1 MLMNSSTSAGFPPHH
16 NLQAWA
22 DNIRSGDRRSLA
34 QAITL
39 VESSLTTDQA
49 HAEALLTLLHPFT
62 GNSRR
67 IGITGIPGV
76 GKSTFIDSFG
86 MMLIAQGHKVA
97 VLAIDPSSSLSGGS
111 ILGDKT
117 RMDRLTGDSKAY
129 VRPSPSGNIPGGVA
143 RATKESILLCE
154 AAGFDVILVETLG
167 VGQGETMLSDIVD
180 CFMLLL
186 MPGTGDELQGIK
198 RGIMEHA
205 DLLIVHKADGASLPA
220 AREAASRLMHVAR
233 LMPREMAMQDQQ
245 VLLCSSA
252 NPPTGHA
259 EIGKAVDQFFEESI
273 SSAHFSH
280 NRIRQEVEAFRRG
293 VYEQWMIGL
302 KQQDSMRQLMEQIE
316 LEVSQGK
323 ISSFRAA
330 RAFVD
335 RMTQFRTDS

>member
-1 MLMNSSTSAGFPPHH
+1 MTSSTAPGFPHKH
-16 NLQAWA
+16 KVQTWA
-22 DNIRSGDRRSLA
+22 ENIRRGDRRLLA

-39 VESSLTTDQA
+39 VESSLSSDQLRA
-49 HAEALLTLLHPFT
+49 DELLTLLQPFT

-76 GKSTFIDSFG
+76 GKSTFIDTFG
-86 MMLIAQGHKVA
+86 MMLIEQGHKVA

-117 RMDRLTGDSKAY
+117 RMQQLVGQSNAY
-129 VRPSPSGNIPGGVA
+129 VRPSPSGNLPGGVA

-167 VGQGETMLSDIVD
+167 VGQGEIMLADLVD

-198 RGIMEHA
+198 LVIMEHA
-205 DLLIVHKADGASLPA
+205 DILVVHKADGSSLPA

-233 LMPREMAMQDQQ
+233 LMPQGADTPQQ
-245 VLLCSSA
+245 ILLCSST

-259 EIGKAVDQFFEESI
+259 EIGKAVDQFFEESK
-273 SSAHFSH
+273 SSARLEG
-280 NRIRQEVEAFRRG
+280 NRSRQEVEAFRRG
-293 VYEQWMIGL
+293 VYEQWMVHL
-302 KQQDSMRQLMEQIE
+302 KQQNPLRQLMDQIE
-316 LEVSQGK
+316 KDVSQGK

-330 RAFVD
+330 RAFIE
-335 RMTQFRTDS
+335 RMTQFRGD